1 MPEPRRIRVM
11 DSTLRDGSHAKAHQF
26 TAEQVASVTAGLDAA
41 GVEVIEVSHGDGL
54 GGSSF
59 QYGFSLEPQE
69 KLLEAAH
76 SAVKN
81 AKLAVLLIP
90 GIGTAEDLEMA
101 HHYGVSMAR
110 ICTHVT
116 EADICEQHIR
126 MARELGM
133 EAIGFLMMA
142 HTVPPQE
149 LCEQARKMESY
160 GAHCVYVV
168 DSAGAMT
175 PYDMRARISALRE
188 AVDIQI
194 GVHAHNNLSCAIAN
208 CLVAIEEGATN
219 IDGCT
224 CGLGA
229 GAGNTQTE
237 VLVAVLDKLHI
248 DTGIDTFKIM
258 DVGEEVVR
266 PIMDRPQII
275 DRAGL
280 TLGYAGVYSSFL
292 LHAYRAAE
300 KFDVDVRDIL
310 LECGRRKTVGG
321 QEDMIIDIAWELN
334 QKKLAARRAA
344 QRPAPTQ
351 S

>member
-1 MPEPRRIRVM
+1 MYRPERIRVM

-26 TAEQVASVTAGLDAA
+26 TAEQVGAIAGALDAA
-41 GVEVIEVSHGDGL
+41 GVQVIEVSHGDGL
-54 GGSSF
+54 GGSSC
-59 QYGFSLEPQE
+59 QYGWSLEPQE
-69 KLLEAAH
+69 NLLKAAQA
-76 SAVKN
+76 AVKN

-101 HHYGVSMAR
+101 HEYGVRMAR
-110 ICTHVT
+110 VCTHVT
-116 EADICEQHIR
+116 EADICEQHIQ
-126 MARELGM
+126 MAKKLGM
-133 EAIGFLMMA
+133 EAVGFLMMSHMVSPEDLA
-142 HTVPPQE
+142 
-149 LCEQARKMESY
+149 EQGRKMESY
-160 GAHCVYVV
+160 GADVVYVT

-175 PYDMRARISALRE
+175 PYDMRARIAALRQ
-188 AVDIQI
+188 AINVDI
-194 GVHAHNNLSCAIAN
+194 GVHAHNNLACSIAN
-208 CLVAIEEGATN
+208 SLVAMEEGATN

-229 GAGNTQTE
+229 GSGNTQTE
-237 VLVAVLDKLHI
+237 VLVAVLDKLKVN
-248 DTGIDTFKIM
+248 TGIDTFKIM
-258 DVGEEVVR
+258 DVGEEIVR

-300 KFDVDVRDIL
+300 KFDVEVRDIL

-334 QKKLAARRAA
+334 QRKLAANKA
-344 QRPAPTQ
+344 
-351 S
+351 